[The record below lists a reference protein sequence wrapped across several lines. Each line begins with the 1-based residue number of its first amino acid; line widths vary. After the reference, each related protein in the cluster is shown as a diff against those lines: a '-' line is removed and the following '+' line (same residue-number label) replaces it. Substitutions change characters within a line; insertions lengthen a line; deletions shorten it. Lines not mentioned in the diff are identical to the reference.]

1 MACVVAGSR
10 GPWRIGREG
19 GVSVADESLKGK
31 LLVATPAL
39 GDPNF
44 FGTVVLLLDHSER
57 GALGVV
63 LNRPS
68 DVAVEATLAP
78 WAGVTSAPRV
88 GFIGGPVSREAALA
102 LVDLAEAEMD
112 AEEGEGWRPI
122 VAQVGMVDLRGDPGS
137 LDSRVRG
144 VRVFS
149 GHAGW
154 AGGQLESEL
163 NSGAWMVAESEPGDV
178 VTAVPSGLW
187 YQAIKRLGGGTQ
199 PWTFPN

>member
-1 MACVVAGSR
+1 M
-10 GPWRIGREG
+10 
-19 GVSVADESLKGK
+19 ADESLRGK

-39 GDPNF
+39 GDSNF

-57 GALGVV
+57 GALGIV

-78 WAGVTSAPRV
+78 WAEVTSAPRV
-88 GFIGGPVSREAALA
+88 VFIGGPVSREAALA

-199 PWTFPN
+199 PWTLPN

>member
-1 MACVVAGSR
+1 MA
-10 GPWRIGREG
+10 E
-19 GVSVADESLKGK
+19 ESLKGK

-44 FGTVVLLLDHSER
+44 FGTVLLLLDHSER

-68 DVAVEATLAP
+68 AVAVQTTLAQ
-78 WAGVTSAPRV
+78 WAGVVSAPGV
-88 GFIGGPVSREAALA
+88 VFIGGPMSREAALA
-102 LVDLAEAEMD
+102 LVDLAEAALD
-112 AEEGEGWRPI
+112 AEEGDGWRPI
-122 VAQVGMVDLRGDPGS
+122 VAQVGMVDLQGDPG
-137 LDSRVRG
+137 LLGSRVGG

-163 NSGAWMVAESEPGDV
+163 DSGAWMVVESEPGDV
-178 VTAVPSGLW
+178 ATPVPSTLW
-187 YQAIKRLGGGTQ
+187 YQAIKRLGGGMQ
-199 PWTFPN
+199 PWTLPN

>member
-1 MACVVAGSR
+1 M
-10 GPWRIGREG
+10 
-19 GVSVADESLKGK
+19 ADESLKGK

-44 FGTVVLLLDHSER
+44 FGAVVLLLDHSER

-68 DVAVEATLAP
+68 DVAVETTLAQ
-78 WAGVTSAPRV
+78 WADVASTPRV
-88 GFIGGPVSREAALA
+88 VFIGGPMSREAALA
-102 LVDLAEAEMD
+102 LVDLAEAVLET
-112 AEEGEGWRPI
+112 EEEEEGWRPI
-122 VAQVGMVDLRGDPGS
+122 VAQVGMVDLRGDPES
-137 LDSRVRG
+137 LGSRVRG

-178 VTAVPSGLW
+178 VTAVPSALW
-187 YQAIKRLGGGTQ
+187 YQAIKRLGGSMQ
-199 PWTFPN
+199 PWTPPN

>member
-1 MACVVAGSR
+1 M
-10 GPWRIGREG
+10 
-19 GVSVADESLKGK
+19 ADESLKGK
-31 LLVATPAL
+31 LLIATPVL

-68 DVAVEATLAP
+68 DVAVETTLAQ
-78 WAGVTSAPRV
+78 WAGMTSAPRV
-88 GFIGGPVSREAALA
+88 VFIGGPMSREAALA
-102 LVDLAEAEMD
+102 LVDLAEAELE
-112 AEEGEGWRPI
+112 AEEEEGWRPI
-122 VAQVGMVDLRGDPGS
+122 VARVGMVDLRGDPGS
-137 LDSRVRG
+137 LGSRVRG

-163 NSGAWMVAESEPGDV
+163 NSGAWVVAESEPGDV
-178 VTAVPSGLW
+178 VTAVPSALW
-187 YQAIKRLGGGTQ
+187 YQAIKRLGGRMQ
-199 PWTFPN
+199 PWAPPN